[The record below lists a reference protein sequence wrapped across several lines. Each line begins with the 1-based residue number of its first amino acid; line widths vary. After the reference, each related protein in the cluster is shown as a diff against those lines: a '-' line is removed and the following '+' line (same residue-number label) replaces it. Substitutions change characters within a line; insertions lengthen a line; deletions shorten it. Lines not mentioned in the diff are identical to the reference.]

1 MSILFRR
8 KRGLWKYS
16 FVKRKIRGRKRRSSR
31 KAGRGVSAKCNGFPT
46 VETPKEYGRN
56 GTGNMDGGQAKP
68 RPSRLRGGGVN
79 GIDMMAK
86 SWDASRLKAGFPA
99 RKKGA
104 GKALMGRRVSA
115 VRAGVRE
122 PVAEV
127 W

>member
-1 MSILFRR
+1 MVRATWMADRQSP
-8 KRGLWKYS
+8 GLL
-16 FVKRKIRGRKRRSSR
+16 G
-31 KAGRGVSAKCNGFPT
+31 C
-46 VETPKEYGRN
+46 
-56 GTGNMDGGQAKP
+56 
-68 RPSRLRGGGVN
+68 
-79 GIDMMAK
+79 IDMMAK
-86 SWDASRLKAGFPA
+86 SWDASRLKARFPA